1 MADTTRISNSAAAT
15 EAAALANELDNGYL
29 RIYDSTGGTGQPAT
43 VDTAIGSQV
52 LLAELRFAATAE
64 SPGEIPALIDESST
78 TNGVITFAAIT
89 ADSSANNTGTAT
101 WFRAFKSDGTT
112 AIWDGSV
119 STASATINLN
129 TTSIVAGANVS
140 ITALTFTIN
149 KG

>member
-1 MADTTRISNSAAAT
+1 MADTTKISNAAAAA
-15 EAAALANELDNGYL
+15 EADAFASQLDNGYL

-64 SPGEIPALIDESST
+64 TST
-78 TNGVITFAAIT
+78 TNGVVTFASIT
-89 ADSSANNTGTAT
+89 ADSAANATGTAT

-119 STASATINLN
+119 GTASSTINLN
-129 TTSIVAGANVS
+129 TTSIVINANVS
-140 ITALTFTIN
+140 VTALTFTVN

>member
-1 MADTTRISNSAAAT
+1 MADTTKISNSAAAT
-15 EAAALANELDNGYL
+15 EAVALASELDNGYL

-52 LLAELRFAATAE
+52 LLAELRFSATA
-64 SPGEIPALIDESST
+64 ESST

-89 ADSSANNTGTAT
+89 ADSSANATGTAT

-119 STASATINLN
+119 GTSGATINLN

-140 ITALTFTIN
+140 VTSLTFTIN